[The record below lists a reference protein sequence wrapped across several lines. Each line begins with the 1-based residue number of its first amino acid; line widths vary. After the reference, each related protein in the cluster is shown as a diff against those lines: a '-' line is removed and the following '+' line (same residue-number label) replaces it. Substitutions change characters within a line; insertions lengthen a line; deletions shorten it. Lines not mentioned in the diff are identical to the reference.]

1 MSVTLQE
8 KGSQKKA
15 LKLKELVELRDKLTE
30 ETGHYYGIK
39 ELKLKNSDPVK
50 YERFYSRIHA
60 AVLAAREVARYVTAS
75 PGSREMGESLWTLTT
90 PEGDTLAISLGFF
103 SHLNSSR
110 VAIRFMAENNYD
122 ENPGINDGDVFVTD
136 DGKTGGAPHPG
147 DTYTYVPIVVEGE
160 IVGWAMSV
168 NHIMEAGA
176 PVAGSWPGFAVDTFM
191 DGFVVPPM
199 KTGENLRQF
208 TWWEQLWKQRTRA
221 GTLNN
226 LDDKMR
232 LAGCAMIHKA
242 VHEIIEEFGLDYYKQ
257 AIREIIEES
266 RLQIL
271 QNIRTLMVPGRY
283 TSVAF
288 RAVKYKGLQK
298 LWAHADKDML
308 IHIRQRLEVDEEGG
322 VIADFTGTSRWDY
335 HAFNGY
341 PGGADVAFYLAMIN
355 QFAHNT
361 KPTGAIAYVAKAHYP
376 EGSIYNPENSF
387 ASFSNI
393 WAQAMAMNAL
403 GFNAIN
409 RALFARGYL
418 EEAFTAD
425 GNWEGIQGA
434 GVLEDGTPYG
444 FTNFESVGGA
454 AMGAFCFRDGQPVA
468 WAEWTQLPNIG
479 NAEEFEYLIPPLYYI
494 GRKLLPGFCGH
505 GKYRGGIGDS
515 SVHWIKNPG
524 KQLGIS
530 RGGSQVAA
538 TTFVA
543 LGMNGGYPAP
553 SAFHVSARGTN
564 TNDLVKQGIALPR
577 DASEVLEYAEKGIL
591 KAENLD
597 VWKFDM
603 PEQSFQ
609 DGDLLADAA
618 GASGGWGDP
627 IERDPRSVLEDVVYG
642 WVDREFAQG
651 LYGVVLKENES
662 GSLEVDEE
670 ATQNLRRK
678 MREERRQI
686 AKPAFEWWQ
695 EERKRVASGDFI
707 DAVRNMYESSMSF
720 QAFRDEM
727 VNFWQLPN
735 DFSW

>member
-1 MSVTLQE
+1 MIKTLANNKVSVNYQE
-8 KGSQKKA
+8 KVYS
-15 LKLKELVELRDKLTE
+15 LKEQVARRDKLTE
-30 ETGHYYGIK
+30 ETGHYYGVS
-39 ELKLKNSDPVK
+39 ELRLKKDDPVK
-50 YERFYSRIHA
+50 YERFYSRLHA
-60 AVLAAREVARYVTAS
+60 SVLAAREVARYVTAS
-75 PGSREMGESLWTLTT
+75 PGAREMGESLWTLTT
-90 PEGDTLAISLGFF
+90 PEGDTLVISLGFF
-103 SHLNSSR
+103 SHLNSSK

-122 ENPGINDGDVFVTD
+122 LNPGINDGDVFVTD

-147 DTYTYVPIVVEGE
+147 DTYTYVPIVVENE
-160 IVGWAMSV
+160 IVGWAMAV

-191 DGFVVPPM
+191 DGLVVPPM
-199 KTGENLRQF
+199 KTGENLRQY
-208 TWWEQLWKQRTRA
+208 TWWEHVWKQRTRA

-232 LAGCAMIHKA
+232 LAGCAMILKA
-242 VHEIIEEFGLDYYKQ
+242 VHEIIEEFGVDYYKQ

-266 RLQIL
+266 RLEIL
-271 QNIRTLMVPGRY
+271 QNIKTIMVPGRY
-283 TSVAF
+283 TSTAF

-298 LWAHADKDML
+298 LWAHADKDSL
-308 IHIRQRLEVDEEGG
+308 IHIRQRFEVDESGG
-322 VIADFTGTSRWDY
+322 IIADFEGTSRWGY

-361 KPTGAIAYVAKAHYP
+361 KPTGAITYVAKSHYP

-393 WAQAMAMNAL
+393 WAQSMAMNAL
-403 GFNAIN
+403 GFNAVN

-425 GNWEGIQGA
+425 SNWEGIQGS
-434 GVLEDGTPYG
+434 GELEDGTPYG
-444 FTNFESVGGA
+444 FTNFESVGGV
-454 AMGAFCFRDGQPVA
+454 AMGAFSYRDGLPLA

-494 GRKLLPGFCGH
+494 GRKLLPNFCGH

-524 KQLGIS
+524 QRLGIS

-543 LGMNGGYPAP
+543 LGMSGAYPAP

-564 TNDLVKQGIALPR
+564 SNQLVDQGVALPR
-577 DASEVLEYAEKGIL
+577 DASEVLDYTEKGIL
-591 KAENLD
+591 KSENLD

-609 DGDLLADAA
+609 DGDMLADAA
-618 GASGGWGDP
+618 GAAGGWGDP
-627 IERDPRSVLEDVVYG
+627 IERDPHSVLEDVIYG
-642 WVDREFAQG
+642 WVDRKFSEE
-651 LYGVVLKENES
+651 LYGVVLKENVS
-662 GSLEVDEE
+662 GSLEVDDKRTQSLRKKMME
-670 ATQNLRRK
+670 ARK
-678 MREERRQI
+678 QT
-686 AKPAFEWWQ
+686 AQPVFEWWKR
-695 EERKRVASGDFI
+695 EREIVKKQDFI
-707 DAVRNMYESSMSF
+707 DPVRDMYESSMSF
-720 QAFRDEM
+720 ESFKNEIN
-727 VNFWQLPN
+727 NFWQL
-735 DFSW
+735 